1 MASARSKRRAA
12 FEFSQLQELMFG
24 DSSSE
29 DMETDTQ
36 NVVQNAVQEIAA
48 DLEEAL
54 TVSSYIL

>member
-1 MASARSKRRAA
+1 MASERSKRRAA

-24 DSSSE
+24 DSPSE
-29 DMETDTQ
+29 DMDTETQ
-36 NVVQNAVQEIAA
+36 NVVHNAAQEMAA